1 MKKLDYEANF
11 YTHHNVKLLSY
22 ILEVLNWKG
31 LSASLLFAKKLEVLN
46 LSKSIYCI
54 GKKIGTQ
61 LIMEVAVESAKESE
75 KSAPAK
81 RVDVVRIQIIK
92 ESSILYKARKVTYPS
107 DAYDLTKGFF
117 EFADREQ
124 MIVCSLD
131 TKNQPLTIN
140 VVSIG
145 TLNSSLVHPRELFKP
160 AILSNAA
167 SIIIAHNHPSG
178 DPEPSSEDINITHRL
193 KECGKLLGIELIDHI
208 IVGDERYISLKDKGI
223 L

>member
-1 MKKLDYEANF
+1 M
-11 YTHHNVKLLSY
+11 
-22 ILEVLNWKG
+22 
-31 LSASLLFAKKLEVLN
+31 AKN
-46 LSKSIYCI
+46 IYVI
-54 GKKIGTQ
+54 GKIKGNNT
-61 LIMEVAVESAKESE
+61 IMDVALVNNKEPKKSE
-75 KSAPAK
+75 PSK

-92 ESSILYKARKVTYPS
+92 ESSILYKGRKVSSPS
-107 DAYDLTKGFF
+107 DAYNLTKGFF
-117 EFADREQ
+117 ECADREQ
-124 MIVCSLD
+124 MILCSLN

-145 TLNSSLVHPRELFKP
+145 TLNSSLVHPREIFKP

-193 KECGKLLGIELIDHI
+193 KECGKLLGIELVDHVI
-208 IVGDERYISLKDKGI
+208 IGDEKFVSLKEKGI